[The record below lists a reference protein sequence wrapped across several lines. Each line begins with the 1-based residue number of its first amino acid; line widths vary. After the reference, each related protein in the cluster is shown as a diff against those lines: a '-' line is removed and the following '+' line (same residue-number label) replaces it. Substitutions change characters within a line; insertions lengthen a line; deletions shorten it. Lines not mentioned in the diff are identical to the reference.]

1 MAVPQ
6 QKPARSVQDVATPRD
21 FLDAVERRFGPIAFD
36 LAATSSNTVTGPDF
50 YGPGSPIAENALTAP
65 WDRSGLLWLNPPFGD
80 LATWAQRCAEQR
92 ARCAEQRARGARIA
106 LLAPASTGS
115 IWFAEHVW
123 QHAYVLLLRPRLT
136 FVGHTAPYPKDL
148 MLALYEPGGLRG
160 IDLWRWKP

>member
-21 FLDAVERRFGPIAFD
+21 FLDAVERRFGPIALD
-36 LAATSSNTVTGPDF
+36 LAANAGNSVKGNKYF
-50 YGPGSPIAENALTAP
+50 GPGSTLGCTDSLGCD
-65 WDRSGLLWLNPPFGD
+65 WTTYGGLLWLNPPYGD
-80 LATWAQRCAEQR
+80 LTTWAKKCAE
-92 ARCAEQRARGARIA
+92 ERARGARIA

-123 QHAYVLLLRPRLT
+123 PHAYVLLLRPRLT